1 MVSIIVPVYKSKD
14 TLKRCVESLLAQTVE
29 DTEMILVDDGS
40 PDGSG
45 ELCDKLAEEDS
56 RIRVIHKENGG
67 VSSARNVGIE
77 AAKGDY
83 LLFADSD
90 DYVEQ
95 DMVEKLLSGIGND
108 DIAICGFHHHYQGRD
123 IVRIPEVPGQSGE
136 ENFLALYGEGFLNM
150 PWNKLYKR

>member
-56 RIRVIHKENGG
+56 RIQVIHKENGG

-83 LLFADSD
+83 LLFAGQQTIMWNRIWWRSFW
-90 DYVEQ
+90 VASE
-95 DMVEKLLSGIGND
+95 MTISPSAAFIITIRAGTS
-108 DIAICGFHHHYQGRD
+108 
-123 IVRIPEVPGQSGE
+123 VRIPEVPDKAARKIFWRSTAKD
-136 ENFLALYGEGFLNM
+136 F
-150 PWNKLYKR
+150 

>member
-1 MVSIIVPVYKSKD
+1 M
-14 TLKRCVESLLAQTVE
+14 
-29 DTEMILVDDGS
+29 
-40 PDGSG
+40 
-45 ELCDKLAEEDS
+45 
-56 RIRVIHKENGG
+56 IHKENGG

-95 DMVEKLLSGIGND
+95 DMVEKLLGGIGND

-123 IVRIPEVPGQSGE
+123 IGPDSGGAGTKAARKI
-136 ENFLALYGEGFLNM
+136 FWALYGEGFLNM
-150 PWNKLYKR
+150 PWNKLI